1 YDCVFVT
8 TNPELEGMQGMDI
21 VQILAFFSFIIHSKQ
36 YPCAVAHWFVWSE
49 EPDEYTGMWIIFP
62 GFNAGHHPDILIIH
76 VNTIYC
82 TAHLIPVY
90 GTQAIPPEIHTH
102 HSYNFFGAVY
112 VNRFADHHAFE
123 IMP

>member
-90 GTQAIPPEIHTH
+90 GTQAIPPEI
-102 HSYNFFGAVY
+102 
-112 VNRFADHHAFE
+112 
-123 IMP
+123 